1 MAFLFENPNLVA
13 KDLEQIKKSSKESHR
28 SLSTP
33 SKSESSRI
41 IGEPSKDQK
50 HSKVSSSIKEHPS
63 HSQSKPGIYQSFAN
77 ILDGSSKNNSEKEK
91 KDYFQPSY
99 KPSSGKNV
107 PNNIPKAG
115 ISSNGM
121 YKDKLERQTAI
132 SQQVCSQEIYLF
144 RYSALN

>member
-1 MAFLFENPNLVA
+1 M
-13 KDLEQIKKSSKESHR
+13 
-28 SLSTP
+28 
-33 SKSESSRI
+33 
-41 IGEPSKDQK
+41 
-50 HSKVSSSIKEHPS
+50 KEH
-63 HSQSKPGIYQSFAN
+63 HSQSKPGIYQNFAN

-99 KPSSGKNV
+99 LPSSGENV

-132 SQQVCSQEIYLF
+132 SQQVKMYLKPAFAKGVVDKEAYKIIMKKCVEKVYEKSKTETVSVERVKRLVEAYITQERKNKIKTDLSL
-144 RYSALN
+144 RPQ